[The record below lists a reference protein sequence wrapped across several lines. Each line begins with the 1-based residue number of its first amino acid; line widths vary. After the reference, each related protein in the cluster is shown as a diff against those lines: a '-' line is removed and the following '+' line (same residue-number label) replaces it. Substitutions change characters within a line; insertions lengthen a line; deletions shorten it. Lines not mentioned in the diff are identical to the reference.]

1 MFYLDLHREN
11 VQNGE
16 QAELLLNISKSR
28 DTNYTTKPWFA
39 SAEATAIEVMNKL
52 SEKRSECIKLLHSS
66 KTFE

>member
-16 QAELLLNISKSR
+16 QAELLLNILKSR

-39 SAEATAIEVMNKL
+39 SAEATAIEAMNKL